1 LARPID
7 QHLTQNEL
15 EALASSSAVR
25 EGKLASAEEHER
37 DLRSHVAECE
47 TCRSLVTDHLTA
59 QERLASLKAGFD
71 VPRTAEC
78 PPEEVWLSVVG
89 GLLGTDEAQKQT
101 RHAAS
106 CDHCGPLLRQASQD
120 FRDDSSPEEKV
131 VLERL
136 KSRTPEWQGH
146 LAAELAD
153 TTGRRAKEVTK
164 RGSWWR
170 SQFVIRRLA
179 FVGAGL
185 ALVFVTVWTV
195 IEVSHP
201 KSVEQLLA
209 EAYSERRTL
218 EIRVPG
224 ASHAEVWVGRG
235 PGSSNLDRP
244 SSLLKAEAMISEQLS
259 KSPEDPRWLQ
269 AKARADLLDGN
280 YPSAIKSL
288 RHALTENPDSSSL
301 LGDLGAVYYQEAI
314 SDRAHH
320 SDDFGKAYELLS
332 TALAKSPD
340 DPVLLFNRAIVAE
353 NASLFV
359 QAEEDWQ
366 HYLQIDPKGPWSS
379 EARRRVELLRQRN
392 QKWKQNRLRPL
403 LTPEELGS
411 RQSGEES
418 LQERVNPRIE
428 EYLRSAVAVWLP
440 RSFPSE
446 PQSGPNA
453 DMRAAMRVL
462 SEITLRRHHDSW
474 LKELLEKSDGKRFPL
489 AVNALSQALAA
500 NGRGDY
506 DEAERQSIDAERWFS
521 QEFNLAGAL
530 RARYEH
536 LFALQFIRN
545 GAKCASLASQAVQSA
560 LRTRYSWLQT
570 QLLLEESACLNINA
584 EIGQSRRRFDQAL
597 QVCNAND
604 YQDSCLRCITF
615 ASDDSAAA
623 GDLRTTWARALQG
636 LNLFWAGDYPE
647 LRGYSLYDPVI
658 TAAEVGSQPFVQVAA
673 WKQATSLIDSDND
686 LLQRALAHF
695 YFAQAAMDANLLAT
709 FDKEYQEYN
718 RLFEAAPK
726 GLAWQSDRTE
736 IELITAKLEA
746 KRGNSAR
753 ARTRLETLLPE
764 IQKSGNTYRTA
775 DVFAT
780 LGELEQQA
788 GARTEAEQ
796 HLSSGLAVTE
806 EILRTLRTEKERI
819 EWEQKASSVYRAL
832 VEDELQRGDKVRAL
846 EIWEWYLGAAI
857 RRPVASSVVFFGTKE
872 VRNESGVD
880 IRELNAVRSSL
891 PSLTNRTVLAYA
903 FLVDGLAI
911 WAYDNRGITVA
922 FVRRNPK
929 EIELLAKRFAELC
942 AEPDSDTAALR
953 KNGAALFGALIV
965 PIESSLE
972 RGRELVIESD
982 GVLSTVPFEALVD
995 SSSHYIAENWT
1006 VVSSLGLDYEMAL
1019 RPTEKISGSDR
1030 ALAVAVAAP
1039 SGFSPLPGLQTEV
1052 ETVAGHYSRSTILKD
1067 NQATLSAVTE
1077 ALRSASIFYFAGHA
1091 LGTPERVGLVMAD
1104 IDPKTQRP
1112 RLLTAED
1119 LKPENVRKL
1128 KIAILAGCDTAKGE
1142 SGSYND
1148 VTSLARA
1155 LVRGGVPMVVV
1166 SRWELSSGAPERL
1179 NLPFVFPQRPAR
1191 TDIHPFYWASLN
1203 QFGRVD
1209 FETQRR

>member
-1 LARPID
+1 MARPID

-15 EALASSSAVR
+15 EALASWSALR
-25 EGKLASAEEHER
+25 EGELASAEEHGV
-37 DLRSHVAECE
+37 RSHVAECE
-47 TCRSLVTDHLTA
+47 TCRSLVIDYLTA
-59 QERLASLKAGFD
+59 REQLASLKAGLD

-78 PPEEVWLSVVG
+78 PPEEVWFLLAG
-89 GLLGTDEAQKQT
+89 GLLGKDEEQKQMQ
-101 RHAAS
+101 HAAS
-106 CDHCGPLLRQASQD
+106 CDHCGPLLRQASED
-120 FRDDSSPEEKV
+120 FRDDSSPEEKA
-131 VLERL
+131 VLEGL
-136 KSRTPEWQGH
+136 KSRTPEWQEQ
-146 LAAELAD
+146 LATQLAD
-153 TTGRRAKEVTK
+153 ATVRRTKEVAK
-164 RGSWWR
+164 RVSWWR
-170 SQFVIRRLA
+170 PQFGVRRLA

-195 IEVSHP
+195 IQVSRP

-218 EIRVPG
+218 EIRVAG
-224 ASHAEVWVGRG
+224 ARHAELWASRG

-259 KSPEDPRWLQ
+259 TSPQDPKWLQ

-288 RHALTENPDSSSL
+288 QRALTENPDSPSL
-301 LGDLGAVYYQEAI
+301 RGDLGAVYYQEAI
-314 SDRAHH
+314 SDREHH
-320 SDDFGKAYELLS
+320 SDDFGKAYESLS
-332 TALAKSPD
+332 TALSKSPD

-353 NASLFV
+353 SSSLFV

-366 HYLQIDPKGPWSS
+366 HYLELDPTGPWSS
-379 EARRRVELLRQRN
+379 EARRRLELLRQRN

-403 LTPEELGS
+403 LAPEELGS
-411 RQSGEES
+411 RRSGEES

-428 EYLRSAVAVWLP
+428 EYLRSAVAEWLP
-440 RSFPSE
+440 QSFPRE
-446 PQSGPNA
+446 PQYEPNA
-453 DMRAAMRVL
+453 GTRAALNVL
-462 SEITLRRHHDSW
+462 SDITLHRHQDSW
-474 LKELLEKSDGKRFPL
+474 LKELLEKSDGKSFPL
-489 AVNALSQALAA
+489 AVNALSEAFAA

-521 QEFNLAGAL
+521 QAFNPAGIL

-545 GAKCASLASQAVQSA
+545 GTKCASLASQAVQSA
-560 LRTRYSWLQT
+560 LRTRYAWLQT

-584 EIGQSRRRFDQAL
+584 EIGQSRKKLDQAL
-597 QVCNAND
+597 QVCSASD

-615 ASDDSAAA
+615 SSDDSAAA

-636 LNLFWAGDYPE
+636 LDLFWSGDYAE

-658 TAAEVGSQPFVQVAA
+658 TAAEAGSQPFVQVAA

-709 FDKEYQEYN
+709 FDREYQEYN
-718 RLFEAAPK
+718 RLFDAAPK
-726 GLAWQSDRTE
+726 GSAWQSDRTE

-746 KRGNSAR
+746 KRGNAAR

-788 GARTEAEQ
+788 GARSEAQE
-796 HLSSGLAVTE
+796 HLSSALVVTE

-832 VEDELQRGDKVRAL
+832 AEDELQQGDKVRAL

-857 RRPVASSVVFFGTKE
+857 RRPVSSSTVSSDTKDI
-872 VRNESGVD
+872 RNGSGVD
-880 IRELNAVRSSL
+880 IRGLNAVTSSL

-911 WAYDNRGITVA
+911 WAYDNRGVTVA

-953 KNGAALFGALIV
+953 KNGAALFAALIV
-965 PIESSLE
+965 PIESGLE

-982 GVLSTVPFEALVD
+982 GVLSAVPFEALVD

-1006 VVSSLGLDYEMAL
+1006 VVSSLGLYYEMAL

-1091 LGTPERVGLVMAD
+1091 LATPERVGLVMAD
-1104 IDPKTQRP
+1104 IDPKTQRA

-1119 LKPENVRKL
+1119 LKAGNVRKL
-1128 KIAILAGCDTAKGE
+1128 KIAILAGCDTGKGE

-1155 LVRGGVPMVVV
+1155 LVRAGVPMVVV
-1166 SRWELSSGAPERL
+1166 SRWQLNFGASERL

>member
-1 LARPID
+1 MARPID

-15 EALASSSAVR
+15 EALAPSRALQ
-25 EGKLASAEEHER
+25 EGELASAEERER
-37 DLRSHVAECE
+37 EVRSHVAGCE
-47 TCRSLVTDHLTA
+47 TCRSLVTGYLTTRE
-59 QERLASLKAGFD
+59 QLESLKAGFD

-78 PPEEVWLSVVG
+78 PSEEVWLSLAG
-89 GLLGTDEAQKQT
+89 GLLGTDEAQKQMQ
-101 RHAAS
+101 HAAS
-106 CDHCGPLLRQASQD
+106 CDHCGPLLRQASDD

-136 KSRTPEWQGH
+136 KSRTPEWQEQ
-146 LAAELAD
+146 LATQLAGA
-153 TTGRRAKEVTK
+153 TGRRTKEVRK
-164 RGSWWR
+164 RGFWWR
-170 SQFVIRRLA
+170 PQFAIRRLA
-179 FVGAGL
+179 LVGACL

-195 IEVSHP
+195 IRVSRP
-201 KSVEQLLA
+201 RSVEQLLA

-218 EIRVPG
+218 EIRVAG
-224 ASHAEVWVGRG
+224 ARHAGLWAGRG

-259 KSPEDPRWLQ
+259 KSPEDPKWLQ

-280 YPSAIKSL
+280 YPAAIKSL
-288 RHALTENPDSSSL
+288 QRALTENPDSAAL

-320 SDDFGKAYELLS
+320 SDDFGKAYESLS
-332 TALAKSPD
+332 TALSKSPD
-340 DPVLLFNRAIVAE
+340 DPLLLFNRAIVAE
-353 NASLFV
+353 NASLFA

-366 HYLQIDPKGPWSS
+366 RYLQLDRTGPWSS
-379 EARRRVELLRQRN
+379 EARRRLELLRQRN

-411 RQSGEES
+411 GRSGEES
-418 LQERVNPRIE
+418 LQVRVNPRIE
-428 EYLRSAVAVWLP
+428 EYLRSAVAEWLP
-440 RSFPSE
+440 RSFPSK
-446 PQSGPNA
+446 PQSESNA
-453 DMRAAMRVL
+453 GTRAALHVL

-474 LKELLEKSDGKRFPL
+474 LKELLEKSDGKSFPL
-489 AVNALSQALAA
+489 AVNALSEALAA

-521 QEFNLAGAL
+521 QEFNLAGIL

-545 GAKCASLASQAVQSA
+545 GTKCASLASQAVQSA
-560 LRTRYSWLQT
+560 LRTRYAWLQA

-584 EIGQSRRRFDQAL
+584 EIGQSRWKLDQAL
-597 QVCNAND
+597 QVCNASD

-623 GDLRTTWARALQG
+623 GDMRTTWARALQG
-636 LNLFWAGDYPE
+636 LDLFWSGDYAE

-658 TAAEVGSQPFVQVAA
+658 TAAEVESQPFVQVAA

-695 YFAQAAMDANLLAT
+695 YFAQAAMDANLLPT
-709 FDKEYQEYN
+709 FDREYQEYN
-718 RLFEAAPK
+718 RLFDAAPK
-726 GLAWQSDRTE
+726 GLARQSDRTE
-736 IELITAKLEA
+736 IELVTAKLEA
-746 KRGNSAR
+746 KRGNAVR

-764 IQKSGNTYRTA
+764 IGKSGNTYRSA

-788 GARTEAEQ
+788 GAWSEAQ
-796 HLSSGLAVTE
+796 GHLSSGLVVTE

-819 EWEQKASSVYRAL
+819 EWEQKASPIYRAL
-832 VEDELQRGDKVRAL
+832 VEDELERGDKVRAL
-846 EIWEWYLGAAI
+846 ELWEWYLGAAI
-857 RRPVASSVVFFGTKE
+857 RGPVPASVVSSSTK
-872 VRNESGVD
+872 VIRNGSGVNVQ
-880 IRELNAVRSSL
+880 ELNSVTRSL
-891 PSLTNRTVLAYA
+891 PSLTNRTILAYA

-911 WAYDNRGITVA
+911 WAYDNRGVAVA

-942 AEPDSDTAALR
+942 AEPDSDMAALR
-953 KNGAALFGALIV
+953 KNGAALFSALVV
-965 PIESSLE
+965 PIASSLE

-982 GVLSTVPFEALVD
+982 GVLSAVPFEVLVD
-995 SSSHYIAENWT
+995 SSSHYVAENWT
-1006 VVSSLGLDYEMAL
+1006 VVSSLGLYYEMAL
-1019 RPTEKISGSDR
+1019 RPTEKISASDHV
-1030 ALAVAVAAP
+1030 LVVAVAAP

-1052 ETVAGHYSRSTILKD
+1052 ETVAGLYSRSTVLKD
-1067 NQATLSAVTE
+1067 NQATLTAVTE

-1091 LGTPERVGLVMAD
+1091 LATPERAGLVMAD
-1104 IDPKTQRP
+1104 IDPKTQRA

-1128 KIAILAGCDTAKGE
+1128 KVAILAGCDTGKGE

-1155 LVRGGVPMVVV
+1155 LVRAGVPMVVV

-1179 NLPFVFPQRPAR
+1179 NLPFVFPQRPTR

-1203 QFGRVD
+1203 QFGRLV
-1209 FETQRR
+1209 FQTQRR